1 LAFGSFFSSSS
12 SLLSRETRNY
22 CRVRISSLH
31 TAQVYAFG
39 SLGFATPMSYVS
51 AVPYKVSLRRK
62 RTSQGKKK
70 NNDNN
75 KKKKKE
81 EENPTCLCNVVRLF
95 LCVRFPVVIVIV
107 ARVVEIFL
115 SRQPSVYM
123 PCNNNMTTVELFK
136 SPVVKR

>member
-1 LAFGSFFSSSS
+1 LGLFFSSSS

-39 SLGFATPMSYVS
+39 SLGFATPISYVS

-95 LCVRFPVVIVIV
+95 LCVRFPVVVVIV